1 MTAFATRRREVRF
14 SHVSLA
20 AMAAALLCSAGGAAQ
35 AQQALPTI
43 NVGQATKRVSHATTP
58 RPPHPVNAA
67 PAIAAASTQPAS
79 GAGAGASGPAPFI
92 PAGTQVW
99 RGPTDVHGYFAGGT
113 SSATKT
119 NTPIL
124 DIPQSI
130 TILTK
135 QQLEDRNSLTLN
147 QALTYVPGVTVAQG
161 EGQRDQ
167 ITIRGQPTT
176 ADFYTD
182 GVRDD
187 AEYYRD
193 LYNIQAVEVLKGPS
207 AVVFGRGGG
216 GGVVNRVTK
225 KADGVTRRNVQ
236 ISTGSFGRK
245 RISFDIGQ
253 EINDQLAFRVNGL
266 FEQSYNYRDFFNM
279 RRWGINPT
287 FTWKPFEKT
296 LVTLSYEHYY
306 DHRLMDRGVPSVNY
320 NFSPLAISAQRQGL
334 GYFVPGYPAQVGRST
349 FFGNPTV
356 NYAKTDVDRAA
367 LTLDHTTDFGLNIK
381 NQTVYANY
389 AKFYQNT
396 FANAP
401 VSFTNAAISNYSTG
415 CAGTLPPC
423 DQLSGYNNQT
433 PRQNIFNQTDLTYTL
448 VMTPEIKHVLLA
460 GMEFG
465 NQKSDTNRNNAQ
477 WLNPFT
483 GSANINTFIG
493 LPTVYFP
500 VVFNNANATAAFR
513 RHTDLDLAAG
523 YVQDQISV
531 TKYIDILAGVRFDS
545 FNLTYTNNFAGTNP
559 TIDNYRGQTITSL
572 TNRWSPRFGVVVK
585 PLDQFSLYGTYTRTF
600 LPPAGD
606 QFNTLTVSSANLQPQ
621 GFENVEAGFK
631 AEITPDLLFTGALYN
646 LNRTN
651 QAIAVNAFYNV
662 LTNTR
667 TVGGELGLVGY
678 VTKEWEVSLGY
689 GNQHAYVVSSDR
701 NIAFAGTGS
710 GVFFT
715 EVGKN
720 VPSVPQN
727 TFSFWNKYDVSS
739 LIGLAPGVFGL
750 GSGVIY
756 NTKFFAALDNAV
768 IIPGYARWDG
778 AAYLKISENIS
789 GQVNVENIL
798 GSMYYASAHNNN
810 NIMPGAPRSV
820 FVTINAKF

>member
-1 MTAFATRRREVRF
+1 
-14 SHVSLA
+14 
-20 AMAAALLCSAGGAAQ
+20 
-35 AQQALPTI
+35 
-43 NVGQATKRVSHATTP
+43 VG
-58 RPPHPVNAA
+58 
-67 PAIAAASTQPAS
+67 
-79 GAGAGASGPAPFI
+79 
-92 PAGTQVW
+92 

-119 NTPIL
+119 NTKIL

-207 AVVFGRGGG
+207 ALIFGRGGG

-225 KADGVTRRNVQ
+225 KADGVTRRDVQ

-245 RISFDIGQ
+245 RVSFDVGQ
-253 EINDQLAFRVNGL
+253 EINDQLAFRINGL
-266 FEQSYNYRDFFNM
+266 YEQSYSYRDFFNM

-287 FTWKPFEKT
+287 FTWRPLDKT
-296 LVTLSYEHYY
+296 FVTLSYEHYH
-306 DHRLMDRGVPSVNY
+306 DHRMMDRGVPSVNF
-320 NFSPLAISAQRQGL
+320 NRNPSVLQAQSL
-334 GYFVPGYPAQVGRST
+334 GFGYLFPGYPAPVGRST
-349 FFGNPTV
+349 FFGNPAV

-367 LTLDHTTDFGLNIK
+367 LMVDHTTDFGVNIK
-381 NQTVYANY
+381 NQTVFANY
-389 AKFYQNT
+389 EKFYQNT
-396 FANAP
+396 FANAA
-401 VSFTNAAISNYSTG
+401 VNFTTGG
-415 CAGTLPPC
+415 CAGALPPC

-433 PRQNIFNQTDLTYTL
+433 PRQNIFSQTDVTYTL
-448 VMTPEIKHVLLA
+448 VMTPEIKHVLLG

-465 NQKSDTNRNNAQ
+465 NQKSDSNRNNAR
-477 WLNPFT
+477 WLDPFT
-483 GSANINTFIG
+483 GSANLNTFIG
-493 LPTVYFP
+493 TPTVYWP
-500 VVFNNANATAAFR
+500 VVFNNANAPNGFR

-523 YVQDQISV
+523 YVQDQISI
-531 TKYIDILAGVRFDS
+531 TKYVDVVAGVRFDS
-545 FNLTYTNNFAGTNP
+545 FNLKYTNNFAGTNP
-559 TIDNYRGQTITSL
+559 AIDNYRGQTINSNTS
-572 TNRWSPRFGVVVK
+572 RWSPRVGLVVK
-585 PLDQFSLYGTYTRTF
+585 PFEQLSLYGSYSRSF

-606 QFNTLTVSSANLQPQ
+606 QFNTLTVGTATLQPQ

-631 AEITPDLLFTGALYN
+631 AEITPTLLFTGAIYN

-651 QAIAVNAFYNV
+651 QSVTTNAFFNV
-662 LTNTR
+662 LVDTR
-667 TVGGELGLVGY
+667 TTGGELGLVGY
-678 VTKEWEVSLGY
+678 LTKEWEVSLGY
-689 GNQHAYVVSSDR
+689 GNQHAYVTSSDR
-701 NIAFAGTGS
+701 NAQLVGTGS
-710 GVFFT
+710 GLYFT
-715 EVGKN
+715 EKGKN

-739 LIGLAPGVFGL
+739 FLGLAPGVLGV

-756 NTKFFAALDNAV
+756 NSRFYAALDNAV
-768 IIPGYARWDG
+768 VIPGYARWDG
-778 AAYLKISENIS
+778 AVYLKVSENIS

-798 GSMYYASAHNNN
+798 GSFYYASAHNNN
-810 NIMPGAPRSV
+810 NIMPGAPRSAY
-820 FVTINAKF
+820 VTVNAKF

>member
-1 MTAFATRRREVRF
+1 MTGLVTRRKEFCATRT
-14 SHVSLA
+14 SLSAIA
-20 AMAAALLCSAGGAAQ
+20 AVLLCSAPGTAE
-35 AQQALPTI
+35 AQQSLPTI
-43 NVGQATKRVSHATTP
+43 EVGKIKRVAQANGPRAAGPVRTEPAAVGTP
-58 RPPHPVNAA
+58 QPVA
-67 PAIAAASTQPAS
+67 
-79 GAGAGASGPAPFI
+79 GAGGGGASGPAPFI
-92 PAGTQVW
+92 PAGTQVL

-113 SSATKT
+113 STATKT

-182 GVRDD
+182 NVRDD

-207 AVVFGRGGG
+207 ALIFGRGGG

-225 KADGVTRRNVQ
+225 KADGVTRRDIQV
-236 ISTGSFGRK
+236 STGSFGRK
-245 RISFDIGQ
+245 RVTFDVGQ
-253 EINDQLAFRVNGL
+253 AINDQLAFRVNGL
-266 FEQSYNYRDFFNM
+266 YEQSYNYRNFFDM
-279 RRWGINPT
+279 ERWGINPT

-306 DHRLMDRGVPSVNY
+306 DHRVVDRGVPSVN
-320 NFSPLAISAQRQGL
+320 FFRAPSVLAAQSLGL
-334 GYFVPGYPAQVGRST
+334 GYLFPGYPAPTPRWT
-349 FFGNPTV
+349 FFGNPEV
-356 NYAKTDVDRAA
+356 NYAKTDVDRAVVSV
-367 LTLDHTTDFGLNIK
+367 DHTTDFGLNIK

-396 FANAP
+396 YANSA
-401 VSFTNAAISNYSTG
+401 VNFTNAACSGAI
-415 CAGTLPPC
+415 APC
-423 DQLSGYNNQT
+423 DQLSGYNSNN
-433 PRQNIFNQTDLTYTL
+433 PRQNIFSQTDLTYTWQ
-448 VMTPEIKHVLLA
+448 MAPEVKHVFLA
-460 GMEFG
+460 GMEAG
-465 NQKSDTNRNNAQ
+465 NQLSGNNRNIARWN
-477 WLNPFT
+477 NPFT
-483 GSANINTFIG
+483 GSANINTFFG
-493 LPTVYFP
+493 LPTVYTP
-500 VVFNNANATAAFR
+500 VVFNNALAGFR
-513 RHTDLDLAAG
+513 RHTNLDVFAG
-523 YVQDQISV
+523 YVQDQISI
-531 TKYIDILAGVRFDS
+531 TKYVDILAGVRYDN
-545 FNLTYTNNFAGTNP
+545 FNIKFVNNLAVPNP
-559 TIDNYRGQTITSL
+559 TLTNYWGQTISSNTS
-572 TNRWSPRFGVVVK
+572 RWSPRVGLVVK
-585 PLDQFSLYGTYTRTF
+585 PFEQLSLYASYSRSF
-600 LPPAGD
+600 LPTGGD
-606 QFNTLTVSSANLQPQ
+606 QFTTLTVSDANLQPQ
-621 GFENVEAGFK
+621 GFENAEAGFK
-631 AEITPDLLFTGALYN
+631 AEITPTLLFTGAIYN
-646 LNRTN
+646 LNRSN
-651 QAIAVNAFYNV
+651 QPIAINALYNV

-667 TVGGELGLVGY
+667 TTGGELGLVGY
-678 VTKEWEVSLGY
+678 LTKEWEVSLGY

-715 EVGKN
+715 EKGKN

-756 NTKFFAALDNAV
+756 NSKFYAALDNAV
-768 IIPGYARWDG
+768 IVPGYARWDG
-778 AAYLKISENIS
+778 AAYLKISENVS

-798 GSMYYASAHNNN
+798 GAMYYASAHNNN
-810 NIMPGAPRSV
+810 NIMPGAPRSAY
-820 FVTINAKF
+820 VTINAKF

>member
-1 MTAFATRRREVRF
+1 MSARASSQPLKRNL
-14 SHVSLA
+14 VSLCALTA
-20 AMAAALLCSAGGAAQ
+20 ALGCADAVAQTTLPTLHVGGVQRAARGPAPRAAGPVRATPVAAAAPQPGGD
-35 AQQALPTI
+35 
-43 NVGQATKRVSHATTP
+43 
-58 RPPHPVNAA
+58 
-67 PAIAAASTQPAS
+67 
-79 GAGAGASGPAPFI
+79 GAGTGAPGPAPFI
-92 PAGTQVW
+92 PAGSQVG

-119 NTPIL
+119 NTKIL

-207 AVVFGRGGG
+207 ALIFGRGGG

-225 KADGVTRRNVQ
+225 KADGVTRRDIQV
-236 ISTGSFGRK
+236 STGSFGRK
-245 RISFDIGQ
+245 RVSVDVGQ
-253 EINDQLAFRVNGL
+253 EINDQLAFRINGL
-266 FEQSYNYRDFFNM
+266 FEQSYSYRDFFNM
-279 RRWGINPT
+279 RRFGINPT
-287 FTWKPFEKT
+287 FTWKPLEKT
-296 LVTLSYEHYY
+296 FVTLSYEHYQ
-306 DHRLMDRGVPSVNY
+306 DHRMMDRGIPSLNANLDPNV
-320 NFSPLAISAQRQGL
+320 LRMQGL
-334 GYFVPGYPAQVGRST
+334 GFGYLYPGYPAPVGRST
-349 FFGNPTV
+349 FFGNPAV

-367 LTLDHTTDFGLNIK
+367 LMLDHTTDFGVNIK
-381 NQTVYANY
+381 NQTVFANY
-389 AKFYQNT
+389 EKFYQNT
-396 FANAP
+396 FAN
-401 VSFTNAAISNYSTG
+401 SAIGLVPGS
-415 CAGTLPPC
+415 CVGTIVPC

-465 NQKSDTNRNNAQ
+465 NQKSDTNRNNAR
-477 WLNPFT
+477 WFDPIN
-483 GSANINTFIG
+483 GSANINTYLG
-493 LPTVYFP
+493 MPTVWWP
-500 VVFNNANATAAFR
+500 VVFNNSNAPNGFR

-523 YVQDQISV
+523 YVQDQISI
-531 TKYIDILAGVRFDS
+531 TKYVDLIAGVRFDS
-545 FNLTYTNNFAGTNP
+545 YNLKYTNNFAGVNP
-559 TIDNYRGQTITSL
+559 TVDNYRGQTIYSVA
-572 TNRWSPRFGVVVK
+572 NKWSPRVGLVVK
-585 PLDQFSLYGTYTRTF
+585 PFEQLSLYGSYSRSF

-606 QFNTLTVSSANLQPQ
+606 QFNTLTVGTATLQPQ
-621 GFENVEAGFK
+621 GFENAEAGFK
-631 AEITPDLLFTGALYN
+631 AEITPTLLFTGALYN

-651 QAIAVNAFYNV
+651 QSVTNNAFFNV
-662 LTNTR
+662 LVNTR
-667 TVGGELGLVGY
+667 TVGGELALVGY

-701 NIAFAGTGS
+701 NVALVGAGS
-710 GVFFT
+710 GLYFT

-739 LIGLAPGVFGL
+739 VIGLAPGVLGV

-756 NTKFFAALDNAV
+756 NSKFYAALDNAV
-768 IIPGYARWDG
+768 VIPGYARWDG
-778 AAYLKISENIS
+778 AVYLKLTDNIS

-798 GSMYYASAHNNN
+798 GSFYYASAHNNN
-810 NIMPGAPRSV
+810 NIMPGATRSAY
-820 FVTINAKF
+820 VTLNAKF

>member
-1 MTAFATRRREVRF
+1 MTKSTSARSLPLTCLCAISTAFSFADV
-14 SHVSLA
+14 
-20 AMAAALLCSAGGAAQ
+20 AL
-35 AQQALPTI
+35 AQQSLPTI
-43 NVGQATKRVSHATTP
+43 NVGGAR
-58 RPPHPVNAA
+58 R
-67 PAIAAASTQPAS
+67 AST
-79 GAGAGASGPAPFI
+79 ASGPRAVRPVQAAPSVVAAPQSGSGSGSGTGSFI
-92 PAGTQVW
+92 PAGMQVG

-113 SSATKT
+113 STATKT

-147 QALTYVPGVTVAQG
+147 QALAYVPGVTVAQG

-207 AVVFGRGGG
+207 ALIFGRGGG

-225 KADGVTRRNVQ
+225 KADGVMRRDMQ

-245 RISFDIGQ
+245 RITFDVGQ

-266 FEQSYNYRDFFNM
+266 FEQSYSYRDFFNM

-287 FTWKPFEKT
+287 FTWKPLDKT
-296 LVTLSYEHYY
+296 LVTLSYEHYF
-306 DHRLMDRGVPSVNY
+306 DHRFLDRGIPSA
-320 NFSPLAISAQRQGL
+320 NFNLGPEALRAQTLGL
-334 GYFVPGYPAQVGRST
+334 GYLFPGYPSPAGRST
-349 FFGNPTV
+349 FFGNPAV
-356 NYAKTDVDRAA
+356 NYAKTDVDRAV
-367 LTLDHTTDFGLNIK
+367 LMIDHTTDFGVNIK
-381 NQTVYANY
+381 NQTVFANY

-396 FANAP
+396 FANSG
-401 VSFTNAAISNYSTG
+401 VIFNAA

-423 DQLSGYNNQT
+423 VQLSGYNNET

-448 VMTPEIKHVLLA
+448 VMAPEIKHVLLG

-465 NQKSDTNRNNAQ
+465 NQKSDTNRNNAR
-477 WLNPFT
+477 WLDPFT
-483 GSANINTFIG
+483 GSANFNTFFG
-493 LPTVYFP
+493 APTVYSP
-500 VVFNNANATAAFR
+500 VVFNNSNAPNGFR

-523 YVQDQISV
+523 YVQDQISI
-531 TKYIDILAGVRFDS
+531 TKYVDILAGVRFDN
-545 FNLTYTNNFAGTNP
+545 FNLKYVNNFAGINP
-559 TIDNYRGQTITSL
+559 TIDNYRGQTIYSNTS
-572 TNRWSPRFGVVVK
+572 RWSPRVGLVVK
-585 PLDQFSLYGTYTRTF
+585 PLEHVSLYGAYSRSF
-600 LPPAGD
+600 LPAAGD

-621 GFENVEAGFK
+621 GFENAEAGFK
-631 AEITPDLLFTGALYN
+631 AEITPTLLFTGALYN

-651 QAIAVNAFYNV
+651 QPIAINAFYNV

-678 VTKEWEVSLGY
+678 LTKEWEISLGY
-689 GNQHAYVVSSDR
+689 GNQHAYVTSSDR
-701 NIAFAGTGS
+701 NVALAGTGS

-715 EVGKN
+715 EKGKN

-739 LIGLAPGVFGL
+739 LLGLAPGVLGL

-756 NTKFFAALDNAV
+756 NSKFFAALDNAV

-778 AAYLKISENIS
+778 AVYVKLTDNIS

-798 GSMYYASAHNNN
+798 GAFYYASAHNNN
-810 NIMPGAPRSV
+810 NIMPGAPRSAY
-820 FVTINAKF
+820 VTINAKF